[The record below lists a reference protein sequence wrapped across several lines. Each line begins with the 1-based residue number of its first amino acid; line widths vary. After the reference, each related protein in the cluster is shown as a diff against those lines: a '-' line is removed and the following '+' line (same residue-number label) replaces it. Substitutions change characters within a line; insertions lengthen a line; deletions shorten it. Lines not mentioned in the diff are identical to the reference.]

1 MHGAGGSLMHS
12 LINEHILKILKPY
25 KSFDVPLSV
34 LEDSGVCN
42 GIVFTTDS
50 YTVKPL
56 FFNGGDIGRLSV
68 SGTVNDIAV
77 TGGKPLA
84 LSLSLLLEEG
94 FPLDDLDR
102 ILASINTTCKEADV
116 DIITGDTKVIE
127 KGSLDKLVINTSGI
141 GIRNPLLDD
150 NFKRIN
156 RSAKWLLASNIRP
169 GDKIILSGS
178 IAEHGMAILSA
189 REGYNFVSN
198 IVSDL
203 KPLNK
208 LIDRALEIGGIVCM
222 KDPTR
227 GGIADLLN
235 EWVSRS
241 HFGIIIYEE
250 SIPIKENVRVAAS
263 FLGLDPLEIGNEGK
277 VCMAVAPET
286 AEEVLNAIKE
296 LEDGKDA
303 CIIGE
308 VTDKFDLVAM
318 KTIVGG
324 TRIISRPTG
333 DPVPR
338 IC

>member
-12 LINEHILKILKPY
+12 LINERILKILKPY
-25 KSFDVPLSV
+25 KNFDVPLSA

-56 FFNGGDIGRLSV
+56 FFNGGDIGRLSI

-102 ILASINTTCKEADV
+102 ILTSINATCKEADV

-127 KGSLDKLVINTSGI
+127 KGSLDKMVINTSGI

-156 RSAKWLLASNIRP
+156 RSVKWLLASNIRA

-198 IVSDL
+198 IVSDV

-296 LEDGKDA
+296 LEEGKDA

-318 KTIVGG
+318 KTTVGG
-324 TRIISRPTG
+324 TRIISRPIG

>member
-12 LINEHILKILKPY
+12 LIKEHVIKMLRPY
-25 KSFDVPLSV
+25 KSFDVPLTL

-42 GIVFTTDS
+42 DIVFTTDS

-56 FFNGGDIGRLSV
+56 FFNGGDIGRLAV

-84 LSLSLLLEEG
+84 LSLSLVLEEG

-102 ILASINTTCKEADV
+102 ILTSINLTCREADV
-116 DIITGDTKVIE
+116 DIITGDTKVVE
-127 KGSLDKLVINTSGI
+127 RGSLDKMIINTSGI
-141 GIRNPLLDD
+141 GTRNPLLDR
-150 NFKRIN
+150 NLEYVN
-156 RSAKWLLASNIRP
+156 RGSRWLLASNIRA

-178 IAEHGMAILSA
+178 IADHGMAILSA
-189 REGYNFVSN
+189 REGYSFVSN
-198 IVSDL
+198 IASDVR
-203 KPLNK
+203 PLNR
-208 LIDRALEIGGIVCM
+208 LIDRALKVGGVVCM

-235 EWVSRS
+235 EWAEKS
-241 HFGIIIYEE
+241 HLGITIYEE
-250 SIPIKENVRVAAS
+250 SIPIRDDVKVAAS

-277 VCMAVAPET
+277 VCMAVVPDMVD
-286 AEEVLNAIKE
+286 EVLDAIRE
-296 LEDGKDA
+296 LDEGKDA

-308 VTDKFDLVAM
+308 VTDEFDVVAM

-324 TRIISRPTG
+324 TRIIGRPAG

>member
-12 LINEHILKILKPY
+12 LINERILKILKPY
-25 KSFDVPLSV
+25 KNFDVPLSA

-56 FFNGGDIGRLSV
+56 FFNGGDIGRLSI

-102 ILASINTTCKEADV
+102 ILTSINATCKEADV

-127 KGSLDKLVINTSGI
+127 KGSLDKMVINTSGI

-156 RSAKWLLASNIRP
+156 RSVKWLLASNIRA

-198 IVSDL
+198 IVSDV

-296 LEDGKDA
+296 LEEGKDA

-318 KTIVGG
+318 KTTVGG

>member
-12 LINEHILKILKPY
+12 LINERILKILKPY
-25 KSFDVPLSV
+25 KNFDVPLSA

-42 GIVFTTDS
+42 GIVFTSDS

-56 FFNGGDIGRLSV
+56 FFNGGDIGRLSI

-102 ILASINTTCKEADV
+102 ILTSINTTCKEADV

-127 KGSLDKLVINTSGI
+127 KGSLDKMVINTSGI

-156 RSAKWLLASNIRP
+156 RSVKWLLASNIRA

-198 IVSDL
+198 IVSDV

-286 AEEVLNAIKE
+286 AEEVLNVIKE
-296 LEDGKDA
+296 LEEGKDA

-318 KTIVGG
+318 KTTVGG
-324 TRIISRPTG
+324 TRIISRPIG